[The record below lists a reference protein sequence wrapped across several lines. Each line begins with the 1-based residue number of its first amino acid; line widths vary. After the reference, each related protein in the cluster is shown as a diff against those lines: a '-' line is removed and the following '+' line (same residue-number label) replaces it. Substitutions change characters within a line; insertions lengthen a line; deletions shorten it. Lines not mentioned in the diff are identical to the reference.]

1 MIESFLGRMQTEL
14 PNRKRWK
21 TRIELANAIFDYL
34 EMCVKIAGKTG
45 RVMIINRVTKC
56 IVVAAFLPIVA
67 IPTAGAATVLS
78 ITYEPV
84 ITRAQLENAF
94 GGSLCQTNTCVAV
107 DLSHATTYP
116 QAVAVLDAAID
127 STPGQ
132 KIVLALSSGS
142 IVASQWI
149 VQHSGDADA
158 PAASDLVF
166 GLLGN
171 PLRAYGG
178 VVAQPTIN
186 SQYLIVDVARQYDY
200 VADYPDDPSNYWA
213 MQNALAGFQYIHAD
227 YTGVNLSD
235 PANIVWEVGN
245 TIYMFVPTKNL
256 PLLEPYR
263 QSGMTAFADMYN
275 EPLRAL
281 VDEGY
286 HRVFSAVQ
294 QIQAAMSPAV
304 AAAVASAPITPA
316 RTTTSETSTATTSLD
331 AKPPTDNSPAP
342 TSGNDND
349 DELAAVHKPTASAT
363 VTGVRSPTTP
373 ATKTTKRGLLRS
385 MIRLATGTGTITSS
399 KTSSTTTTSAT
410 SSTGPGSGIDTAS
423 GSGTGSSG
431 STSSSGSTG
440 SGTGSDTGS
449 GSGTGSD
456 TGTGSAGSSG
466 QE

>member
-1 MIESFLGRMQTEL
+1 
-14 PNRKRWK
+14 
-21 TRIELANAIFDYL
+21 
-34 EMCVKIAGKTG
+34 
-45 RVMIINRVTKC
+45 MIINRVTKC

-78 ITYEPV
+78 ITAEPV
-84 ITRAQLENAF
+84 IGRAQLENAL

-107 DLSHATTYP
+107 DVSHVTTYP

-132 KIVLALSSGS
+132 KIVLGLSGGS

-149 VQHSGDADA
+149 EQHSGDADA

-178 VVAQPTIN
+178 IEAQPTIN
-186 SQYLIVDVARQYDY
+186 SQYHIVDVARQYDY

-213 MQNALAGFQYIHAD
+213 MQNALAGFQFIHPD

-235 PANIVWEVGN
+235 PANIVWDMGN
-245 TIYMFVPTKNL
+245 TTYIFVPTKNL

-263 QSGMTAFADMYN
+263 RSGMTAFADMYN

-281 VDEGY
+281 VEEGY

-304 AAAVASAPITPA
+304 AAAVVSAPITPA
-316 RTTTSETSTATTSLD
+316 RTTTSETSTATASLD
-331 AKPPTDNSPAP
+331 AKLPTDNSPAP

-349 DELAAVHKPTASAT
+349 DEAAMSPAVAAAVVSA
-363 VTGVRSPTTP
+363 PITP
-373 ATKTTKRGLLRS
+373 AR
-385 MIRLATGTGTITSS
+385 
-399 KTSSTTTTSAT
+399 TTTSET
-410 SSTGPGSGIDTAS
+410 STATAS
-423 GSGTGSSG
+423 LDAKLPTDNSPAPTSGNDNDDEAAMVPPWPRPLCLPRSLRLGRP
-431 STSSSGSTG
+431 
-440 SGTGSDTGS
+440 DWRLA
-449 GSGTGSD
+449 
-456 TGTGSAGSSG
+456 SAA
-466 QE
+466 QPAARPAVRRPPA